1 MSLDKFFVE
10 EMQKNGFDV
19 NFKQLRKI
27 YSDSRVN
34 NAEEIAKRKR
44 HAENEKV
51 LMAKAMEKYENMQG
65 EK

>member
-1 MSLDKFFVE
+1 
-10 EMQKNGFDV
+10 MQKNGFDV

>member
-44 HAENEKV
+44 HAEKEKV